1 MALKRD
7 ISIAWQIFCR
17 DVRRLVANPIA
28 LIVVLGCC
36 LMPSLYAWTTIIAN
50 WNPYGN
56 TGALKVAVAN
66 EDAGAKSALT
76 GELNVGDLLE
86 EEMKKTPS
94 FDWQFVDEA
103 EAMRLVESGE
113 CYAAFVVPKDFSA
126 DFLSILTGDFTQ
138 PELDYYVNEK
148 VSDTAPEFTDE
159 GATVIEDEI
168 NQTFVQM
175 VSETVMK
182 LAQKTG
188 AKVEAGATDA
198 EGSLTRG
205 VSQAASVI
213 ASTRQA
219 IANLTSGFS
228 GAEGRVDA
236 ASSAFDDLLSRLPGL
251 ANNVESAKRD
261 LEALRDAL
269 GTYGT
274 QLTGSLTQVSL
285 DLGQAASAAESAAA
299 KVDASITKAEGAT
312 SAALAGAKRLVSQ
325 NDQILETLQG
335 LAADH
340 PALSQVISRLEAE
353 NAKLSQTVSALQD
366 LDASLEGVV
375 NELESATGTVDEA
388 AEAAARELG
397 EDAATLQNTTLP
409 ALTKSLD
416 AFADALGTL
425 HGAVISLEP
434 IVKDTISTLGLLDST
449 LAQAQT
455 AAAATSSSLASIED
469 VLSGASSDLHAL
481 ATSASMEELATYLG
495 LDPEEVGTFMGSP
508 VKINTVTEYP
518 VKNYGSSVAPFYTNL
533 ALWVSGFVL
542 TAVLKVGVEKED
554 VADLPPLTTT
564 QAYLGRWFL
573 FMVLGLLQGLIVCVG
588 DLVIGI
594 QCLYPAAYVFAGL
607 VTVFVDV
614 NILYALV
621 FTMRHLGRAIGVVL
635 IIVQI
640 PGSSGEFPVQMM
652 PPFFQA
658 IHPYLPF
665 TYSIEAMREAIGGF
679 YGAHYWADLAAML
692 PFIAIA
698 LLVGLVAGRYAFN
711 LNALFDEELSET
723 ELLVSEDPGAVVQ
736 HFRIRH
742 VLRALLDIR
751 GYRAWVEARVE
762 KFHHTYPLLLRI
774 GWIAIA
780 ALPVCTLA
788 LAFAASADAETKVVL
803 LSLMV
808 LGIVAVATYL
818 IVVEFMEHNLESQLA
833 LSEMSPD
840 EVRRSVA
847 ARPTES
853 EEDPSEDLE
862 RTNVLEKV
870 ATPAE
875 DAHDAEPEEGPAA
888 HESPREGEARD
899 A

>member
-94 FDWQFVDEA
+94 FDWQFVDEE
-103 EAMRLVESGE
+103 EALRLVESGE
-113 CYAAFVVPKDFSA
+113 CYAAFVVPEDFSE

-182 LAQKTG
+182 LAQQAG
-188 AKVEAGATDA
+188 VEVEGGATGA

-205 VSQAASVI
+205 VTAARDVI
-213 ASTRQA
+213 SSTRTALADLTDGFSNAQGEVDVAST
-219 IANLTSGFS
+219 
-228 GAEGRVDA
+228 
-236 ASSAFDDLLSRLPGL
+236 AFDGLLGELPGL
-251 ANNVESAKRD
+251 AEDVEDAKED
-261 LEALRDAL
+261 LEALRGAL

-274 QLTGSLTQVSL
+274 QLTGALTQVGL
-285 DLGQAASAAESAAA
+285 DIGQAARAAEGAAA
-299 KVDASITKAEGAT
+299 KAEAAITKAEGAT
-312 SAALAGAKRLVSQ
+312 SAALAGAKNLVSQ
-325 NDQILETLQG
+325 NERVLTTLQA
-335 LAADH
+335 LLADH
-340 PALSQVISRLEAE
+340 PALEQVISRLEGE
-353 NAKLSQTVSALQD
+353 NAELGQTVGALED
-366 LDASLEGVV
+366 LDASLKGVV
-375 NELESATGTVDEA
+375 DELEGATGTVDAA
-388 AEAAARELG
+388 AEAAAEELG
-397 EDAATLQNTTLP
+397 EDATTLQGQTIP
-409 ALTKSLD
+409 ALTSSLD

-425 HGAVISLEP
+425 RGIVISLEP
-434 IVKDTISTLGLLDST
+434 IVEDTVSTLGLLDSS

-455 AAAATSSSLASIED
+455 AAAATDSSLASIEG
-469 VLSGASSDLHAL
+469 VLEGAAADLQAL
-481 ATSASMEELATYLG
+481 ATSSSMEELATYLG
-495 LDPEEVGTFMGSP
+495 LDPKEVGEFMGSP
-508 VKINTVTEYP
+508 VKITTIARYP

-542 TAVLKVGVEKED
+542 TAVLKVGINEED
-554 VADLPPLTTT
+554 LEGLPPLTTT
-564 QAYLGRWFL
+564 QAYLGRWLL
-573 FMVLGLLQGLIVCVG
+573 FMVLGLIQGLIVCVG

-594 QCLYPAAYVFAGL
+594 QCLSPVAYVFAGL
-607 VTVFVDV
+607 VTVIVDV

-658 IHPYLPF
+658 IHPLLPF

-679 YGAHYWADLAAML
+679 YDGRYWACIAALL
-692 PFIAIA
+692 PFIGIA
-698 LLVGLVAGRYAFN
+698 LAVGLVAGRYAFN
-711 LNALFDEELSET
+711 LNALFDEELSDT
-723 ELLVSEDPGAVVQ
+723 DLLVSEDPGAKVQ

-742 VLRALLDIR
+742 VLRALLDVR

-762 KFHHTYPLLLRI
+762 KFHQTYPLLLKI
-774 GWIAIA
+774 GWIAIG
-780 ALPVCTLA
+780 ALPVATLA

-803 LSLMV
+803 LALMV
-808 LGIVAVATYL
+808 LGIVAVAIYL
-818 IVVEFMEHNLESQLA
+818 IVVEFMERNLESQLA
-833 LSEMSPD
+833 LSEMGPG
-840 EVRRSVA
+840 EVREHAEARA
-847 ARPTES
+847 AAASDAREGPGDTHVL
-853 EEDPSEDLE
+853 PKLE
-862 RTNVLEKV
+862 
-870 ATPAE
+870 ASAE
-875 DAHDAEPEEGPAA
+875 DEAGDD
-888 HESPREGEARD
+888 GEAGH